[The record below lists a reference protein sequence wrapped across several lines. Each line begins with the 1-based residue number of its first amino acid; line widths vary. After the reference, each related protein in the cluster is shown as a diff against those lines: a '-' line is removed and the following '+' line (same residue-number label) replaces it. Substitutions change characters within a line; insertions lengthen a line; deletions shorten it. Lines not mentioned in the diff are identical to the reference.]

1 MPDNSNSYATRNE
14 VKAALRIGTADTA
27 DDVLIDNCRGA
38 ASRLIDGYCNRQ
50 FWAATSATPS
60 VFQANTEYVCDVDD
74 FYTTT
79 GFILQTSSFADG
91 VFDTTWA
98 STDVQLEPLNGV
110 LDGLTWS
117 YNKLRAIGDY
127 LFPTVNANYGDQAL
141 VQVTARWGWAAVP
154 DPVIQACIIQASRI
168 FKRYDSPLG
177 VAGFGDLG
185 AIRVSRFLD
194 PDMAQLVEPY
204 RRMRMFA

>member
-1 MPDNSNSYATRNE
+1 MTINNGYATRNQ
-14 VKAALRIGTADTA
+14 VKAALRIGTADTI
-27 DDVLIDNCRGA
+27 DDDLIDNCVGA
-38 ASRLIDGYCNRQ
+38 ASRLIDGYCNRR
-50 FWAATSATPS
+50 FWQTGTAEARVYQAEDSFYCSIDDIAGTALTLKTST
-60 VFQANTEYVCDVDD
+60 Q
-74 FYTTT
+74 
-79 GFILQTSSFADG
+79 ADG
-91 VFDTTWA
+91 TFDLTW
-98 STDVQLEPLNGV
+98 SRSDYQLEPLNGN

-117 YNKLRAIGDY
+117 YDKIRAVGDY

-141 VQVTARWGWAAVP
+141 VQVTAIFGWPAVP
-154 DPVIQACIIQASRI
+154 EPVTQATIIQASRI

-204 RRMRMFA
+204 RRMRIFA

>member
-1 MPDNSNSYATRNE
+1 MPITNGYATRNE

-27 DDVLIDNCRGA
+27 DDTLIDNCIGA

-50 FWAATSATPS
+50 FWAVASATPR

-79 GFILQTSSFADG
+79 DLVLMTSSFADG
-91 VFDTTWA
+91 VFDTTWTA
-98 STDVQLEPLNGV
+98 SDYQLEPLNGV

-117 YNKLRAIGDY
+117 YNKIRAIGNY
-127 LFPTVNANYGDQAL
+127 LFPTVNANFGEQAL
-141 VQVTARWGWAAVP
+141 VQLTAKWGWATVP
-154 DPVIQACIIQASRI
+154 EPVMQACIIQASRI

-177 VAGFGDLG
+177 VAGFGDIG
-185 AIRVSRFLD
+185 AIRVSRYLD

>member
-1 MPDNSNSYATRNE
+1 MAITNGYATRNQI
-14 VKAALRIGTADTA
+14 KAALRIGTADTI
-27 DDVLIDNCRGA
+27 DDDLIDNCAGA

-50 FWAATSATPS
+50 FWSVGSATTR
-60 VFQANTEYVCDVDD
+60 VYMAENEFYCHIDD
-74 FYTTT
+74 IAGTAIT
-79 GFILQTSSFADG
+79 LKTSGATDG
-91 VFDTTWA
+91 VFDVTWSTT
-98 STDVQLEPLNGV
+98 DYQLEPLNGR
-110 LDGLTWS
+110 LDGLQWS
-117 YNKLRAIGDY
+117 YDKIRAVGDY
-127 LFPTVNANYGDQAL
+127 LFPTVNGNYGEQAL
-141 VQVTARWGWAAVP
+141 VELTAVFGWPSVPEPVT
-154 DPVIQACIIQASRI
+154 QATIIQASRI

>member
-1 MPDNSNSYATRNE
+1 MATNGYATLAE
-14 VKAALRIGTADTA
+14 VKSALRIGTADTV
-27 DDVLIDNCRGA
+27 DDVLIDNCIGA

-50 FWAATSATPS
+50 FWAYSSATTR
-60 VFQANTEYVCDVDD
+60 VYQANSEYVCDIDD
-74 FYTTT
+74 VYSLNSFV
-79 GFILQTSSFADG
+79 LKTSTFADG
-91 VFDTTWA
+91 NFDVTWA
-98 STDVQLEPLNGV
+98 STDVQLEPLNGI
-110 LDGLTWS
+110 LDGLSWS
-117 YNKLRAIGDY
+117 YDKLRAIGDY
-127 LFPTVNANYGDQAL
+127 LFPTVNANYGEQAL
-141 VQVTARWGWAAVP
+141 VQVTALFGWASVP
-154 DPVIQACIIQASRI
+154 EPIKQACIIQSSRI